1 MIGRRGALL
10 GLMGLA
16 AGRLGVAEAQP
27 GAMQYFRIAAGPI
40 QSRYF
45 QFGTALA
52 ESISAPTGMRACG
65 RDRVCGVPGLIGIAT
80 TTKGPQDNL
89 RLVAGRHAEGGLVP
103 AALLAMPQPGAAAGQ
118 AKRSDALCV
127 LAPLHEE
134 LVHLVVM
141 ADSPIARLSDLK
153 GRRIC
158 LGDDSSG
165 GPLLAQQILAAA
177 GLQAGHMETAELP
190 LAQAA
195 ESLVEREIDAF
206 FCVEGQPSPTIRELC
221 SRAEIRL
228 IPIGPEHGL
237 RTSIPFCTA
246 AAIANEVYRAIGRTA
261 TLGVLAV
268 WAGHGGLDAEF
279 AYAVTRAAWH
289 AENRLLRDA
298 TAASGALRRAADLD
312 LPFHPGAKRFY
323 RDLMPS

>member
-16 AGRLGVAEAQP
+16 AGRLGVAHAQP
-27 GAMQYFRIAAGPI
+27 VAMQYFRIAAGPV

-52 ESISAPTGMRACG
+52 ETISAPTGMRACG

-89 RLVAGRHAEGGLVP
+89 RLVAGRHAEAGLVP
-103 AALLAMPQPGAAAGQ
+103 AARLAQAGAADQ
-118 AKRSDALCV
+118 AQRSDALCV

-141 ADSPIARLSDLK
+141 ADSPIARLSDLQ

-165 GPLLAQQILAAA
+165 GPQLAKQILAAA
-177 GLQAGHMETAELP
+177 GLQARHMKTAELP

-206 FCVEGQPSPTIRELC
+206 FCIEGQPSPTIQELC

-228 IPIGPEHGL
+228 IPIGAEHGL
-237 RTSIPFCTA
+237 RTRIPFCTE
-246 AAIANEVYRAIGRTA
+246 AAIANEAYRAIGRTA
-261 TLGVLAV
+261 TLGILAV
-268 WAGHGGLDAEF
+268 WAGHASLDAEL

-298 TAASGALRRAADLD
+298 IAASGGLRRAAELD

-323 RDLMPS
+323 RDLTPS

>member
-16 AGRLGVAEAQP
+16 GGRIGIAQAQP
-27 GAMQYFRIAAGPI
+27 PAMPYFRIAAGPI

-45 QFGTALA
+45 QVGTALA
-52 ESISAPTGMRACG
+52 ESVSAPTGMRACG

-89 RLVAGRHAEGGLVP
+89 RLVAGRHAEAGLVP
-103 AALLAMPQPGAAAGQ
+103 ATLLSAPQASAADQ
-118 AKRSDALCV
+118 PLCV

-134 LVHLVVM
+134 LVHLVVL
-141 ADSPIARLSDLK
+141 ADSAIARIADLK
-153 GRRIC
+153 GRRVC

-165 GPLLAQQILAAA
+165 GPHLTQHVIAAA
-177 GLQAGHMETAELP
+177 GLQIRDIKAAQLP

-195 ESLVEREIDAF
+195 DSLVEREIDAF
-206 FCVEGQPSPTIRELC
+206 FCVEGQPSPTIQEL
-221 SRAEIRL
+221 STRAEIRL
-228 IPIGPEHGL
+228 IPLGKEHGL
-237 RTSIPFCTA
+237 RAVPSCTDA
-246 AAIANEVYRAIGRTA
+246 AVAGDIYRGVGRTS

-268 WAGHGGLDAEF
+268 WAGHTGLNAELV
-279 AYAVTRAAWH
+279 YAVTRAIWH
-289 AENRLLRDA
+289 SDNRLLRDA
-298 TAASGALRRAADLD
+298 LAGPGAPAMLRRATELE

-323 RDLMPS
+323 RDLTPS